1 MSAVKNV
8 MKNNYRNMELDE
20 YLSATLKD
28 AGYGG
33 VDVQKTPIGTRITLN
48 VTRPGLV
55 IGRKGIGI
63 KEITSKLETKFG
75 LTNPQISVME
85 VQVPELNPKIMCNR
99 IAQLIERGT
108 AFRRA
113 CLWTINT
120 ISNAGALGA
129 EVTISGK
136 LRSERAHFEKHSV
149 GILPKSGDIADKVVK
164 VGVTHVLTKMGLMGI
179 QLRIALKD
187 QIPQEFEYSGV
198 EPTSGQMVTEKQPTT
213 SQEQEQEQLQQQ
225 RQQQEQEQKE
235 EELQQPQADQQ
246 REEQQQPQRQQQLE
260 KRQQRRQEI
269 ENNNDANRIPRA
281 AVEKQVKQPQRQ
293 QQRQPKEERAVPVGG
308 GNANGQS

>member
-1 MSAVKNV
+1 MPTYSYAFQNFDKTKHVRAALREKDISHKHAREIALAIKGMSIEKAREFLKNV

-55 IGRKGIGI
+55 IGRKGVGI
-63 KEITSKLETKFG
+63 KDITSKLETKFA

-149 GILPKSGDIADKVVK
+149 GVIPKNGDVADKVVK
-164 VGVTHVLTKMGLMGI
+164 VGVTHVLSKMGLMGI

-187 QIPQEFEYSGV
+187 QAPQEFELTDGKSAV
-198 EPTSGQMVTEKQPTT
+198 AAD
-213 SQEQEQEQLQQQ
+213 EQLAADREQVQQQ
-225 RQQQEQEQKE
+225 QQQH
-235 EELQQPQADQQ
+235 QQVQSPAG
-246 REEQQQPQRQQQLE
+246 QLE
-260 KRQQRRQEI
+260 NQ
-269 ENNNDANRIPRA
+269 
-281 AVEKQVKQPQRQ
+281 
-293 QQRQPKEERAVPVGG
+293 
-308 GNANGQS
+308 